1 MYIMY
6 ICYDFEI
13 YGIFNKNLCQQ
24 PLAHSVSQALKENG
38 SLTPTGFDHSIFFLT
53 VISQC
58 KSNTRVILR
67 PEVRQQIV

>member
-38 SLTPTGFDHSIFFLT
+38 SLTPTGFDHSIFLNRN
-53 VISQC
+53 Q
-58 KSNTRVILR
+58 
-67 PEVRQQIV
+67 PM